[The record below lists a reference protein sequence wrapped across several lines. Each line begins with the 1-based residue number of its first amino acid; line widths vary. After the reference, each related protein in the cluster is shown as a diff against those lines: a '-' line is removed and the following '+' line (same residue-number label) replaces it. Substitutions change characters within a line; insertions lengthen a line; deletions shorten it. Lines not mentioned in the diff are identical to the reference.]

1 MQDISQGIAKRVS
14 ECLLFNTNAA
24 MLQNAFLPSHILC
37 KDLEKPEFV
46 AFSQICSRNQ
56 EVIKGV

>member
-1 MQDISQGIAKRVS
+1 
-14 ECLLFNTNAA
+14 
-24 MLQNAFLPSHILC
+24 LC

-56 EVIKGV
+56 EVIKGVWTRKTFFFCFSVFMPLHYDQY